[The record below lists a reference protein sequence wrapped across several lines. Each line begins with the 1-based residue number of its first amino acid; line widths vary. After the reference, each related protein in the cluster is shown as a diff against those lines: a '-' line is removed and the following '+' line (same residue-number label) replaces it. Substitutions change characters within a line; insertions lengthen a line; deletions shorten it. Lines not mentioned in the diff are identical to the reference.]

1 MANVSR
7 TPDYYGYLPDF
18 NSYVEPMTGQFR
30 GWYGG
35 AQAVQVGQNGQYSS
49 NAAAYRLDMP
59 QGAAVT
65 ACSLSTT
72 LTPTSTLTQP
82 FTLRCS
88 VISGTDPRNNANIL
102 ASQTYTVTS
111 SDRPVTK
118 SFSFSGLNI
127 QDGVFCFRI
136 SVEQGVGYVNVSD
149 LTAGATYTMPA
160 LSVSLSPAT
169 AYDIPSS
176 LLPDYRNTVVASIGN
191 LFGQKPTVTLTYN
204 SATVTPEPGILGNDR
219 YEIRCSGLYAA
230 FGATGSSIR
239 VNVSVSD
246 ALGRTAT
253 GSFTLLKPQG
263 STATA
268 TAPKSTT
275 ADGTMATVFSWSMSD
290 AWGAQ
295 TGAELQWSTDNAT
308 WESLASVSGS
318 AMTWTAPA
326 LKFPAGTIYWRVRV
340 TNTFGVVGPW
350 SNAVSFTVRYDAV
363 SQVIPVNSQ
372 TSGGFNRSVDKTF
385 QVGLET
391 SGQVYTP
398 FTIASAVFYWREG
411 ASGTWTDVSMTPAA
425 DNRTAAVTIAADTF
439 PTGTIQWYAEA
450 TDNTNR
456 TTETAVYTLTAL
468 VAEVQAVPISPIN
481 TVESGNGTIT
491 LRWSYASVDGSL
503 QTAARVQWRQNPSA
517 EWVQTQINDSA
528 VFHQFVVP
536 ANTFD
541 AGVVYWRVA
550 ARNSAGTWGPYSDTV
565 SFKVL
570 SAPHVAGVTGDGKPF
585 LTISWQ
591 TPTQS
596 EYGQQAYKIEV
607 DGKLYGPYFG
617 ADVRSYT
624 LKEPLED
631 GTHEVKVAAQNRFGL
646 WSEWAEGNVVVT
658 NNPGSRPFN
667 VVAAA
672 AEGMAVIYMANATIA
687 PIITRQPQD
696 YQRGTDGNAYF
707 QITYKT
713 WANYSPASPGIT
725 SNWQYR
731 TGPNAA
737 WYAYTGTVLAGTI
750 AMPAVTSASN
760 AYQYR
765 VKIKNAV
772 GEVYSDPATF
782 YYREPLGVCSDIREG
797 EWQAPTGYFM
807 IYRNGKLIGKTYEN
821 FFVDRAAIGQVEYQV
836 IQVLKNGCYRRGAV
850 TQETADVHVDC
861 PTLFP
866 LYGSGA
872 PLPLTLS
879 ENSRRTQEI
888 QRSGEVIYTQYEG
901 ATFPE
906 AEIGEHKSL
915 SISGDCAWTW
925 DQKDDADAF
934 EALLGLPVIYKTPG
948 GEMVVGVLDGFTQR
962 DAHFYRTA
970 RFTIQQMDWRDFRD
984 EP

>member
-88 VISGTDPRNNANIL
+88 VISGVDPRNNDNIL

-191 LFGQKPTVTLTYN
+191 LLGQNPTVTLTYN
-204 SATVTPEPGILGNDR
+204 SATVTPQLGILENDR

-239 VNVSVSD
+239 VNVNVSD

-275 ADGTMATVFSWSMSD
+275 ADGSMATVFSWSMSD

-308 WESLASVSGS
+308 WESLAAVSGS

-326 LKFPAGTIYWRVRV
+326 LKFPAGSIYWRVRV
-340 TNTFGVVGPW
+340 TNTFGEVGPW

-398 FTIASAVFYWREG
+398 FTIASAVFHWREG
-411 ASGTWTDVSMTPAA
+411 TSGTWTDVSMTPAA

-439 PTGTIQWYAEA
+439 PTGTLQWYAEA

-481 TVESGNGTIT
+481 TVESGNGAIT

-550 ARNSAGTWGPYSDTV
+550 ARNSAGIWGPYSDTV

-570 SAPHVAGVTGDGKPF
+570 SAPHVSGVTGDGKPF

-617 ADVRSYT
+617 ADARSYT

-631 GTHEVKVAAQNRFGL
+631 GAHEVKVAAQNSFGL
-646 WSEWAEGNVVVT
+646 WSDWTVNNVVVK
-658 NNPGSRPFN
+658 NVRGVLFN
-667 VVAAA
+667 VFAQASGTYPIALVT
-672 AEGMAVIYMANATIA
+672 MSTPPMA

-696 YQRGTDGNAYF
+696 YRATQSAVFSVSHKMTGDLPVPGAYGC
-707 QITYKT
+707 TVT
-713 WANYSPASPGIT
+713 WEF
-725 SNWQYR
+725 R
-731 TGPNAA
+731 TGPGAA
-737 WYAYTGTVLAGTI
+737 WQPYTGQMIAGT
-750 AMPAVTSASN
+750 ALVPVTQEMN
-760 AYQYR
+760 GYQYR
-765 VKIKNAV
+765 AKLSNQA
-772 GEVYSDPATF
+772 GEIYSDPATF
-782 YYREPLGVCSDIREG
+782 FYGAPTGYASELREG
-797 EWQAPTGYFM
+797 EWKAPTGYFL
-807 IYRNGKLIGKTYEN
+807 IYRNGKLVGKTYEN
-821 FFVDRAAIGQVEYQV
+821 YFYDMPAIGEASYEVL
-836 IQVLKNGCYRRGAV
+836 QVLPDGYYTRGNVAAGYEIITV
-850 TQETADVHVDC
+850 KVDA
-861 PTLFP
+861 PTIITLD
-866 LYGSGA
+866 GTKI
-872 PLPLTLS
+872 LPLTLS
-879 ENSRRTQEI
+879 EDARRVQEI
-888 QRSGEVIYTQYEG
+888 QRSGEVVYTQYEG
-901 ATFPE
+901 ATYPE

-934 EALLGLPVIYKTPG
+934 EALLGSPVIYKTPG

-970 RFTIQQMDWRDFRD
+970 RFTIQQMDWRDFDD
-984 EP
+984 ES